1 MLFEAF
7 FVIMNKLLR
16 ADLCEI
22 NTEILCKK
30 CAAHN
35 SHMAKR
41 KKRPETYAR
50 LLKLIGNA

>member
-41 KKRPETYAR
+41 PETYAR